1 LIPCCNRASIA
12 AYHMREIDEDPSP
25 EDIERFSD
33 ETAYCRD
40 CGAEIWDAAEVCPK
54 CFAYLGGDT
63 AVRTPLQEWFRKRWM
78 LLVIIVLIILMVM
91 SLTLI

>member
-1 LIPCCNRASIA
+1 
-12 AYHMREIDEDPSP
+12 MREIDEDPSP

-33 ETAYCRD
+33 ATAYCPD
-40 CGAEIWDAAEVCPK
+40 CGAEVWDQADVCPK

-63 AVRTPLQEWFRKRWM
+63 ATRSPMQEWFRRRWI
-78 LLVIIVLIILMVM
+78 LLVIIVLIILMVT